1 MAERWEVVFDF
12 AKYAGQNVTLKNTG
26 KVAADDDYIATDRVM
41 RFVVGDTV
49 KDNTNNGALPA
60 TLRNVPLP
68 PAKSGVD
75 RSYEFQ
81 RTNGEWQ
88 VNGVTW
94 ADVQDRVIAKPERGA
109 VERWELINSAG
120 GWSHVCFTSYF
131 LA

>member
-49 KDNTNNGALPA
+49 KDNTNNDPLPA
-60 TLRNVPLP
+60 NLRNVPLP

-120 GWSHVCFTSYF
+120 GWSHVSLPF
-131 LA
+131 